1 MHQPP
6 DQRGGGGIQARL
18 LAASVGFRRDVPRR
32 AVAVQQLLDKR
43 ETHPEKVC
51 ESTLRAKPALACVK
65 EFLP

>member
-6 DQRGGGGIQARL
+6 DQRGGGIQARL
-18 LAASVGFRRDVPRR
+18 LAASVWFRRDVPRH
-32 AVAVQQLLDKR
+32 AVAAQQLLDKR

-65 EFLP
+65 ELLP